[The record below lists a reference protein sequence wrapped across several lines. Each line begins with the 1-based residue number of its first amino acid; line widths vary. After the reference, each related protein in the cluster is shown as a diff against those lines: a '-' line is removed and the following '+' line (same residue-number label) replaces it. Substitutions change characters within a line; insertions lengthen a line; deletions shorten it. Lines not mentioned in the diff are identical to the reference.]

1 VDRSLLNEDCEQR
14 WNLMRDNVYPYPDA
28 RAIEDEAA
36 DWVIKLDGDTPPS
49 PEQLDA
55 LREWLS
61 RSPAHRKALMAMAHF
76 WNNNILTELSVPL
89 GKKDA
94 DRGKQDRLRWAVS
107 AIAVTLLIV
116 IAAILYTPWLLED
129 KNNGLYVTAVGQ
141 QKSIV
146 LSDGSNVELNTNSQV
161 NVRYTGEYR
170 DIHLLQGEAYFD
182 VAKDK
187 ERPFRVY
194 VGNSRVQAVGT
205 AFTVYARGADIDV
218 IVTEGKVLLEALDAM
233 MIPHSQRDLVFDE
246 QAYDKSKHARE
257 LGLLRAGE
265 KTTVMEGNADKA
277 TLAEIQE
284 IDHEDVEQGL
294 SWRRGFLSFNG
305 ESLGE
310 VVEEISRYTTVTIE
324 IAGPSLKNI
333 KIGGQLQVG
342 DTESMLDALEANFGL
357 QATRLGY
364 NYVRLST
371 ATN

>member
-1 VDRSLLNEDCEQR
+1 
-14 WNLMRDNVYPYPDA
+14 
-28 RAIEDEAA
+28 
-36 DWVIKLDGDTPPS
+36 
-49 PEQLDA
+49 
-55 LREWLS
+55 
-61 RSPAHRKALMAMAHF
+61 
-76 WNNNILTELSVPL
+76 
-89 GKKDA
+89 
-94 DRGKQDRLRWAVS
+94 
-107 AIAVTLLIV
+107 
-116 IAAILYTPWLLED
+116 
-129 KNNGLYVTAVGQ
+129 
-141 QKSIV
+141 
-146 LSDGSNVELNTNSQV
+146 
-161 NVRYTGEYR
+161 
-170 DIHLLQGEAYFD
+170 
-182 VAKDK
+182 
-187 ERPFRVY
+187 
-194 VGNSRVQAVGT
+194 
-205 AFTVYARGADIDV
+205 
-218 IVTEGKVLLEALDAM
+218 M

-342 DTESMLDALEANFGL
+342 DMESMLDALEANFGL